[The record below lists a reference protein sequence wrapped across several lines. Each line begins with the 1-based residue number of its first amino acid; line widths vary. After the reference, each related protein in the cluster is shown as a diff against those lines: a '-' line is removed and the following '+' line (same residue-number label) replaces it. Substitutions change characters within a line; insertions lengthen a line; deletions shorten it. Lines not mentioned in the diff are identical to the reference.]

1 MRLICADKLIEQG
14 YILERHGES
23 NKLLCSKS
31 IADIPTA
38 YDVEA
43 VVKQIEDFV
52 ECNDEFSK
60 TFYQGRGCKACAYKE
75 IIEIVRNG
83 GVK

>member
-43 VVKQIEDFV
+43 VVKQIEKFYPDA
-52 ECNDEFSK
+52 EHYGFSGAI
-60 TFYQGRGCKACAYKE
+60 TD